1 MKACVNGCGK
11 VALPVDPLVL
21 RRRLRALERYLRTLR
36 ELRAL
41 GRDAIVRDVAVQ
53 DRVERNAELLV
64 QVCID
69 VALHIVAASGMGA
82 PETYAEALRALA
94 PIVNLPDDVT
104 DRLATAA
111 RLRNLLVHMYL
122 EIDHGRLYD
131 EMGWIDDTEALAA
144 AVERWLQAMEER

>member
-1 MKACVNGCGK
+1 MNGCGK
-11 VALPVDPLVL
+11 AVLPVDPLVL

-41 GRDAIVRDVAVQ
+41 GRDAIVREVAIQ
-53 DRVERNAELLV
+53 ERVERNAELLA

-69 VALHIVAASGMGA
+69 VALHIVAASGTAA
-82 PETYAEALRALA
+82 PETYGEALRALA
-94 PIVNLPDDVT
+94 PIVDLPHDVT
-104 DRLATAA
+104 ARLAAAA

-131 EMGWIDDTEALAA
+131 EMAWIDDTEALAA
-144 AVERWLQAMEER
+144 AVERWLQTIAAG